1 MEKKFLSIRV
11 SEELS
16 KELDEA
22 FMHMDKTLGMPS
34 SKGWKVKM
42 LLHLGME
49 RMMKQGLFS
58 KV

>member
-1 MEKKFLSIRV
+1 MKKKFLSIRV

-22 FMHMDKTLGMPS
+22 FKVMDKTIGMPS

-49 RMMKQGLFS
+49 RMMKDGLFS

>member
-22 FMHMDKTLGMPS
+22 FKVMDKTIGMPS

-49 RMMKQGLFS
+49 RMMKDGLFS

>member
-1 MEKKFLSIRV
+1 MKKKFLSIRV

-22 FMHMDKTLGMPS
+22 FRVMDKTLGMPS

-49 RMMKQGLFS
+49 RMMKDGLFS